1 LSGRHNGTIRLRAC
15 IPIHYLID
23 NGANIDAEGINKITP
38 LQFAATDGNLDIV
51 KLLVEAGADINRK
64 NPHYNETAIE
74 LASVEG
80 HRRTET
86 HLRNKLGGK
95 NADSRSRNN

>member
-1 LSGRHNGTIRLRAC
+1 LSDSLFNLA
-15 IPIHYLID
+15 PVQYLID
-23 NGANIDAEGINKITP
+23 HGENIDVEGINKITP
-38 LQFAATDGNLDIV
+38 LQFAAADGNLDIA

-64 NPHYNETAIE
+64 NPHYNQTAIK

-80 HRRTET
+80 FRRTEKY
-86 HLRNKLGGK
+86 LRKKLGGE